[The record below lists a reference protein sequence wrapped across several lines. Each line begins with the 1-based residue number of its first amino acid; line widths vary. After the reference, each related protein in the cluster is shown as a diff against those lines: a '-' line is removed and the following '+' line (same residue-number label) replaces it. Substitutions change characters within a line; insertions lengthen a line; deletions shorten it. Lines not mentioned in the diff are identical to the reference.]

1 MRRTGLALGEKKL
14 FITISAGGLALLAI
28 FMTGAWYLIAPRLGE
43 FHVDLPGAVGVAAG
57 LAFFVVALGLGL
69 VAVSAVTGQRVLFSQ
84 RITST
89 VVRILFPLVRLA
101 SAILGIDKD
110 QVKRSFIEVNNALV
124 AAGRDTLRPGTLLL
138 LLPHC
143 LQATTCP
150 HKITGGLIENCHGC
164 GNCVI
169 ESLLD
174 VARRNGLPL
183 TVATGGTLA
192 RRVIGEVDPAAIIA
206 VACETDLTSG
216 ITDSYPLPVLGI
228 LNERP
233 HGPCRDTTVDMGR
246 VRDAIAFFAE
256 ALGWKPDE
264 REPHPRS
271 AGADAAG
278 SNESEEKEKA
288 WTRAR

>member
-1 MRRTGLALGEKKL
+1 LKLGEKRL
-14 FITISAGGLALLAI
+14 FITISAGGLVLLAI
-28 FMTGAWYLIAPRLGE
+28 FIAVAWYLIAPRLGE
-43 FHVDLPGAVGVAAG
+43 FHADLPGVVGVAAG
-57 LAFFVVALGLGL
+57 VAFFVVTLGLGL

-110 QVKRSFIEVNNALV
+110 RVKRSFIEMNNALV

-164 GNCVI
+164 GSCVI

-174 VARRNGLPL
+174 VARKNGLPL

-206 VACETDLTSG
+206 VACETDLTTG
-216 ITDSYPLPVLGI
+216 ITDSYPLPVLGV

-233 HGPCRDTTVDMGR
+233 HGPCRDTTVDMTR

-256 ALGWKPDE
+256 ALGWAPDE
-264 REPHPRS
+264 RESSPRTGS
-271 AGADAAG
+271 PDAEG
-278 SNESEEKEKA
+278 SQEDEKERV
-288 WTRAR
+288 WTRVR

>member
-1 MRRTGLALGEKKL
+1 MKLGEKRL
-14 FITISAGGLALLAI
+14 FITISAGGLVLLAI
-28 FMTGAWYLIAPRLGE
+28 FIAVAWYLIGPRLGE
-43 FHVDLPGAVGVAAG
+43 FHADLPGLVGIAAG
-57 LAFFVVALGLGL
+57 LAFLVVALGLGL
-69 VAVSAVTGQRVLFSQ
+69 IAVSAVTRQRVLFSQ

-89 VVRILFPLVRLA
+89 VVRVLFPLVRLS

-110 QVKRSFIEVNNALV
+110 QVKRSFIAVNNALV

-150 HKITGGLIENCHGC
+150 HKITGGLIENCRGC

-216 ITDSYPLPVLGI
+216 ITNSYPLPVLGI

-233 HGPCRDTTVDMGR
+233 HGPCRDTTVDIAL
-246 VRDAIAFFAE
+246 VEDAIAFFAE
-256 ALGWKPDE
+256 ALGWKLDE
-264 REPHPRS
+264 GESPAR
-271 AGADAAG
+271 AAG
-278 SNESEEKEKA
+278 SDAAESHEEEEKEKA
-288 WTRAR
+288 WTRVR